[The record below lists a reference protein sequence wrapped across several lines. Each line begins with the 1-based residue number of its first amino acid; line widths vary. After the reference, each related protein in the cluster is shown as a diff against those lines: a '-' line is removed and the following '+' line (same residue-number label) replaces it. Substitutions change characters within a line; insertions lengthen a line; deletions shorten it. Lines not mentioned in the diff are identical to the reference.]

1 MTMIMYIARAIA
13 WGLSRVFRIEEDVPV
28 AHLDLEHAHWDPTRR
43 EWYTHEDHP
52 ERTAARAA

>member
-28 AHLDLEHAHWDPTRR
+28 AHLDLDHAHWDATRR
-43 EWYTHEDHP
+43 EWYTHEDHH
-52 ERTAARAA
+52 ERAAARAA

>member
-1 MTMIMYIARAIA
+1 MIMYIARAIA

-43 EWYTHEDHP
+43 EWYTHEHHP

>member
-1 MTMIMYIARAIA
+1 MIMYIARAIA